1 MRGNNYSLCTEHC
14 TVANKFNVDMKLLSK
29 VDMNLASKADM
40 KLLSKTDMKLLSK
53 IDLELL
59 SKIDLKLSCL
69 HKDYVSFFTNNG

>member
-53 IDLELL
+53 IE
-59 SKIDLKLSCL
+59 LKLSGL